1 MQLNQNYVMSDAAY
15 TESGEK
21 KGVEDI
27 EQLDRELRYMERAI
41 ATLKINAIKQH
52 RRDKKEIH
60 KKADE
65 NTSLVDELNTIK
77 LEEKALKCEIMKQ
90 NQLIEDLE
98 KETSQKRKSLQQDL
112 VTAKSEA
119 AMMLQSHG
127 IDPGSQA
134 RLSSGDPQ
142 ARRGPGIPSGGNE
155 QSKTNFF

>member
-1 MQLNQNYVMSDAAY
+1 MSDAAY
-15 TESGEK
+15 NESGEK

-77 LEEKALKCEIMKQ
+77 LEEKGLKCEIMKQ
-90 NQLIEDLE
+90 DQLIKDLQIE
-98 KETSQKRKSLQQDL
+98 LAHKRKSLAQDL
-112 VTAKSEA
+112 ITAKSEA

-127 IDPGSQA
+127 IDPGM
-134 RLSSGDPQ
+134 GVM
-142 ARRGPGIPSGGNE
+142 
-155 QSKTNFF
+155 

>member
-1 MQLNQNYVMSDAAY
+1 MSDAAY
-15 TESGEK
+15 SETGEK

-77 LEEKALKCEIMKQ
+77 LEEKGLKCEIMKQ
-90 NQLIEDLE
+90 NMLIKDLE
-98 KETSQKRKSLQQDL
+98 MELQ
-112 VTAKSEA
+112 
-119 AMMLQSHG
+119 
-127 IDPGSQA
+127 
-134 RLSSGDPQ
+134 
-142 ARRGPGIPSGGNE
+142 
-155 QSKTNFF
+155 